1 MCWSSISPK
10 KNEKAVY
17 HREMKSL
24 YLQQWAKNVG
34 EKLSLRQGIAPS
46 LGGNRGR
53 IESKRS
59 GRTAEVGAPAQASPH
74 VLTWRHYAVQKS
86 STRQMLSFPICSSTA
101 VSLFWASAVFWSLLV
116 SLISWS
122 CKRLDHWKMLTSE
135 LLLLTACWHCL
146 RSNGFLMIQIFAS
159 LPGIWSG
166 F

>member
-1 MCWSSISPK
+1 
-10 KNEKAVY
+10 
-17 HREMKSL
+17 MKSL

-101 VSLFWASAVFWSLLV
+101 VSLFWASAVF
-116 SLISWS
+116 
-122 CKRLDHWKMLTSE
+122 
-135 LLLLTACWHCL
+135 
-146 RSNGFLMIQIFAS
+146 
-159 LPGIWSG
+159 
-166 F
+166 